1 MRLLPTLQQELH
13 VPTLSAENRLHCGAF
28 LRELHSRQ
36 RQWLEQVGPEFV
48 TLCISSFDGETDPQV
63 LLCGFKLFE
72 ELMSSCLA
80 GENENLWDELLD
92 VIMCYFPVDF
102 EPESTTENPV
112 TRKDLVDALLAA
124 MLSGLSCGVPIA
136 KKRHSA
142 ALMELICEK
151 LGSDSA
157 AAIDDAIA
165 LLDAALPK
173 LHKAVL
179 ENKLKEY
186 LQIMVINLGQREQD
200 KPAQNEIV
208 KCIESFAS
216 AVSGTQLA
224 KQGLTLLFDMV
235 GEYLKPPFKATL
247 WPAVKSLKAWSASGA
262 DVITLALPNLIP
274 GLSSPA
280 SSGEALDSIVELANS
295 SKSGSE
301 NSALEDVLL
310 KSIKNKEVSLQTK
323 LLSISAVAACAKSS
337 LISQSGLESITLEVF
352 DLATKADNLELC
364 KEASH
369 CMSFLAEKLP
379 NFIRDNILPRLT
391 GNALKQETF
400 VLLLCQF
407 ISNDGFLPFE
417 ICHKLITM
425 CTKHQFDSGWD
436 AAILAALAGLQ
447 ETVPKLNSTQV
458 NIAVAKVWFVEITDG
473 LIQAVMYCG
482 QDKNKKTIMISDKAL
497 EHICSVTRYL
507 ARQLDQG
514 TLEDF
519 RADIWSKFSTN
530 TMSKGNGMS
539 KIYFKPF
546 EPSYAYSKNQSLILP
561 FLTSF
566 FCSATPTTHPGNFND
581 YTAFCLTVLRN
592 GNSSPVH
599 VKAAAKILAAVINK
613 HEDVDEKIWAGM
625 NDFMAIRGLTEES
638 LILAT
643 WVTKGI
649 LLKGGKSL
657 EEWLDKLLRFTTAS
671 KEISRIAADCWWL
684 LLGDTPDLSAEAG
697 FNIKLLH
704 PQRLFA
710 LTLPKLKVVI
720 EDKTKSSR
728 EMSTIKEN
736 MLLILGHLLSL
747 IPSEVQSRELPPLLP
762 LLLESLASSDAALV
776 DSSLSTLMQL
786 FNEGSPEV
794 EQLLGKNVEKL
805 VSEFLRLVYA
815 KINLRTRC
823 KALKCLRRV
832 TRIPQIAPVLVRNRT
847 DVLARL
853 MGLLDDHKRV
863 IRQHGA
869 LTVNIWSMVGQES

>member
-447 ETVPKLNSTQV
+447 ETVPKLNS
-458 NIAVAKVWFVEITDG
+458 
-473 LIQAVMYCG
+473 
-482 QDKNKKTIMISDKAL
+482 
-497 EHICSVTRYL
+497 
-507 ARQLDQG
+507 
-514 TLEDF
+514 
-519 RADIWSKFSTN
+519 SKF
-530 TMSKGNGMS
+530 
-539 KIYFKPF
+539 
-546 EPSYAYSKNQSLILP
+546 
-561 FLTSF
+561 
-566 FCSATPTTHPGNFND
+566 
-581 YTAFCLTVLRN
+581 
-592 GNSSPVH
+592 
-599 VKAAAKILAAVINK
+599 
-613 HEDVDEKIWAGM
+613 
-625 NDFMAIRGLTEES
+625 
-638 LILAT
+638 
-643 WVTKGI
+643 
-649 LLKGGKSL
+649 
-657 EEWLDKLLRFTTAS
+657 
-671 KEISRIAADCWWL
+671 
-684 LLGDTPDLSAEAG
+684 
-697 FNIKLLH
+697 
-704 PQRLFA
+704 
-710 LTLPKLKVVI
+710 
-720 EDKTKSSR
+720 
-728 EMSTIKEN
+728 
-736 MLLILGHLLSL
+736 
-747 IPSEVQSRELPPLLP
+747 
-762 LLLESLASSDAALV
+762 
-776 DSSLSTLMQL
+776 
-786 FNEGSPEV
+786 
-794 EQLLGKNVEKL
+794 
-805 VSEFLRLVYA
+805 
-815 KINLRTRC
+815 
-823 KALKCLRRV
+823 
-832 TRIPQIAPVLVRNRT
+832 
-847 DVLARL
+847 
-853 MGLLDDHKRV
+853 
-863 IRQHGA
+863 
-869 LTVNIWSMVGQES
+869 